1 MESMSAVL
9 AFAYILPIQIV
20 IGSVVFFAQEF
31 DDVMFNV
38 NGANYVA
45 ARDMWFWVSRL
56 VQNAVYAGI
65 YWSEIHLVGEFS
77 SLYMMVFGAV
87 RNVTTLALSW
97 VVLNYQLT
105 LFGWIGYAV
114 AIAAV
119 SAFQYARKFDD
130 VTES

>member
-1 MESMSAVL
+1 MSAVL

-20 IGSVVFFAQEF
+20 IGSVVFFFQEF
-31 DDVMFNV
+31 DDVVFSV
-38 NGANYVA
+38 NGANY
-45 ARDMWFWVSRL
+45 
-56 VQNAVYAGI
+56 
-65 YWSEIHLVGEFS
+65 
-77 SLYMMVFGAV
+77 
-87 RNVTTLALSW
+87 